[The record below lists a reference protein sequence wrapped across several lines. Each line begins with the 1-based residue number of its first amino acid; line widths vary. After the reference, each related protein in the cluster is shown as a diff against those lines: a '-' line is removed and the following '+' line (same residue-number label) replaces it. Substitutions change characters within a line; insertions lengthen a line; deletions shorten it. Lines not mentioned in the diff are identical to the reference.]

1 MYSCLL
7 EDLFD
12 KKACEKDKKEKKKKG
27 RTEEKKTRGKKI
39 PKPNKKPKNGY
50 FCGLHSNEVQA
61 ST

>member
-12 KKACEKDKKEKKKKG
+12 KKACEKDKKE
-27 RTEEKKTRGKKI
+27 EKERKDRRRKDKEKKI
-39 PKPNKKPKNGY
+39 PKPNKKTKNCY